1 MEYFLAGPGRGADHV
16 AEILWP
22 DGGLAGEHIGLDV
35 SKGRLEPALVGM
47 ILRMLMWG
55 LPSAGN
61 GRPAFRKV
69 LRHSRQKSRVNIALS
84 TRIRTLSII
93 KR

>member
-69 LRHSRQKSRVNIALS
+69 LRHSRPRKPFEH
-84 TRIRTLSII
+84 RTFNTCSYSIHN
-93 KR
+93 